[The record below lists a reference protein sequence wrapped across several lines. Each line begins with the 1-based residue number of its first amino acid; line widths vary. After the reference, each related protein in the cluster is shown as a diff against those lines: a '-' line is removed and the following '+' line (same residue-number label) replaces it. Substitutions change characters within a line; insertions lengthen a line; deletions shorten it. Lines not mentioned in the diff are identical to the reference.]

1 MSDYDYDAAMDQL
14 AEWEEEDRDWSDEQP
29 DVWSVK
35 RVFREE
41 EQEDDMKQDDI
52 EKCLLVRS
60 IPINSD
66 IQNQIASFAFHDNHD
81 SEFQHRK
88 KMKHVFHDIGFSSSR
103 KNGFHGL
110 HENDTNNDEWTFET
124 TIGDV
129 NLQANSCHIC
139 GNYTMSNTFYVYP
152 VLHTSH
158 EHTLCLCY
166 HHIEN
171 IMDEEEDAIDW

>member
-1 MSDYDYDAAMDQL
+1 
-14 AEWEEEDRDWSDEQP
+14 
-29 DVWSVK
+29 
-35 RVFREE
+35 
-41 EQEDDMKQDDI
+41 
-52 EKCLLVRS
+52 
-60 IPINSD
+60 
-66 IQNQIASFAFHDNHD
+66 
-81 SEFQHRK
+81 
-88 KMKHVFHDIGFSSSR
+88 MKHIICDIGFSSSR

-158 EHTLCLCY
+158 ERTLCLCY

-171 IMDEEEDAIDW
+171 IVEEDDNVDW